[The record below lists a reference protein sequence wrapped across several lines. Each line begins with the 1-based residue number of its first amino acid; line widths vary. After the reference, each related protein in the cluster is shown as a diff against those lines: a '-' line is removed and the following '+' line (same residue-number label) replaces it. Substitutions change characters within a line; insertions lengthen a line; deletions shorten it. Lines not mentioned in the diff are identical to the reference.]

1 MKKILLILFVHL
13 INNFSVFAQETLIV
27 PQVKARP
34 KEGLETFMQNF
45 IKEFKIPHVSNNI
58 DEIAIRL
65 KFIVEEDGAFSDIQV
80 VDDKSGVGEE
90 AKRVLMLMPSWSP
103 ALYDDKAIKS
113 SFTLPI
119 KIRIDNS
126 NNPSQIQFKSEKEIT
141 SYLQSLT
148 TQKVENKHFE
158 FPCNCIFE
166 KNMFHESNKIEEFSY
181 TAEDESVFYSIGLK
195 VAETENIEDYF
206 TGIKND
212 VERQNGTYK
221 EVQYK
226 NEKAIETLIVVPNE
240 EYEFYYRTMFFKEKN
255 YVVGLNVVSVNRQI
269 LDLTFNHFVKNFKW
283 KNANDSN

>member
-1 MKKILLILFVHL
+1 MKNILSLFIILFVSL
-13 INNFSVFAQETLIV
+13 STFAQEAVII

-45 IKEFKIPHVSNNI
+45 IKEFKIPYVSNNI

-65 KFIVEEDGAFSDIQV
+65 KFIVEEDGSFSDIQV
-80 VDDKSGVGEE
+80 VDDKSGVGQE
-90 AKRVLMLMPSWSP
+90 AKRVLMLMPSWNP

-119 KIRIDNS
+119 KIRIDNTG
-126 NNPSQIQFKSEKEIT
+126 NPSDVQLKTEEDIAA
-141 SYLQSLT
+141 YLKSLT

-158 FPCNCIFE
+158 FPCNCIFD

-181 TAEDESVFYSIGLK
+181 ADVDKSVFYSIGLK
-195 VAETENIEDYF
+195 VAESDNVEDYF

-226 NEKAIETLIVVPNE
+226 SKNAIETLISVPSE
-240 EYEFYYRTMFFKEKN
+240 GYEFYYRTIFFKENN

-269 LDLTFNHFVKNFKW
+269 LDLTFNHLLENFKW
-283 KNANDSN
+283 KNAHYTN

>member
-1 MKKILLILFVHL
+1 MKNILSLFIILFVCL
-13 INNFSVFAQETLIV
+13 STFAQETSII

-34 KEGLETFMQNF
+34 KEGMESFMQNF

-65 KFIVEEDGAFSDIQV
+65 KFIVEEDGSFSDIQV

-90 AKRVLMLMPSWSP
+90 AKRVLMLMPSWNP

-119 KIRIDNS
+119 KIRIDNIG
-126 NNPSQIQFKSEKEIT
+126 NPSDVQFKTEQEIA

-148 TQKVENKHFE
+148 TNKIENKHFE
-158 FPCNCIFE
+158 FSCNCIFE
-166 KNMFHESNKIEEFSY
+166 KNIFHEKNKIEEFSY
-181 TAEDESVFYSIGLK
+181 DAPDKSVFYSIGLK
-195 VAETENIEDYF
+195 VAESDNVEDYF

-226 NEKAIETLIVVPNE
+226 SKKAIETLISVPSE
-240 EYEFYYRTMFFKEKN
+240 GYEFYYRTMFFKEN
-255 YVVGLNVVSVNRQI
+255 NFVVGLNVVSVNRQI
-269 LDLTFNHFVKNFKW
+269 LDLTFNHLVKNFRW
-283 KNANDSN
+283 KDANNSN